1 MWLVDDSLDGGWS
14 WLLGD
19 SGWYSHRGSTSGDW
33 WWIGFPK
40 FIKIRVPPVPD
51 ICHLRWQWLEILK
64 QSQMVFFATPKRIE
78 TQLFITILLGFYYS
92 IFFGGPVTIVKQ
104 NDAQCPISV
113 RPSCKRWSRRTW
125 RNELSERAWR
135 SDASGFS
142 VFLFLASGG
151 TKSTY
156 IYCNI

>member
-1 MWLVDDSLDGGWS
+1 MFLVDDSLDGGWS

-19 SGWYSHRGSTSGDW
+19 SGWYSHRGSTSGEW

-51 ICHLRWQWLEILK
+51 ICHLRWQWFEILNS
-64 QSQMVFFATPKRIE
+64 QSQMVCSNSKKDRNTIIHHYLAR
-78 TQLFITILLGFYYS
+78 ILLFYLFWGH
-92 IFFGGPVTIVKQ
+92 FFVKQ

-142 VFLFLASGG
+142 VFLFPSKWGNKINL
-151 TKSTY
+151 Y
-156 IYCNI
+156 IL